1 MKNTKIIEKGSNTFK
16 EFKQFISKGNIIDLA
31 VGVIIGQAFG
41 KIVTSLVNDILMP
54 LIGVVSGGLDFS
66 GLSYKI
72 GDATIMYG
80 VFIQNIIDFLIV
92 AICIFVFIKLMSK
105 LSKKK
110 EVKEEKKVAENVL
123 LLTEIRDL
131 LKQQSNTNKNANSK
145 KKS

>member
-54 LIGVVSGGLDFS
+54 LIGVVSGGLNFS

-110 EVKEEKKVAENVL
+110 EVKEEKKVAENTI

-131 LKQQSNTNKNANSK
+131 LKKQSKTNKLK
-145 KKS
+145 EKRY